1 MKPST
6 LVRRFKRIRA
16 LVVGDIC
23 LDRWCHYDPRES
35 DPSRETKIPR
45 LGITRT
51 EVTAGAGGTVAN
63 NLAALGAGYV
73 AVIGAIGQDG
83 FGFELERA
91 LAARNIDYSLL
102 VASDELQTYTYSKLV
117 NTKTGKEDK
126 PRVDFIN
133 NRPLPSV
140 VEDQLIANF
149 HSVFQDFDVI
159 VISDQSETEHGGV
172 MSDAFREVVTDVA
185 ERFPDKVVLADS
197 RTRIERFR
205 HTLAKA
211 NQREAIAACKKLFGK
226 TDYLRLRRTIG
237 LAPLVVTRGGKGTM
251 LFDDDGRKTISAV
264 APEKLVDDCGAGD
277 SFAAGLA
284 LAFKASGNIEQA
296 AAFGSLVSSVT
307 IAKPG
312 TGVATAREVIA
323 LARTLENGAIR
334 SKS

>member
-1 MKPST
+1 MKPGT
-6 LVRRFKRIRA
+6 LVRRFKKLRA

-23 LDRWCHYDPRES
+23 RDRWCHYDPRES

-51 EVTAGAGGTVAN
+51 EVTSGAGGTVAN
-63 NLAALGAGYV
+63 NLSALGTGHV
-73 AVIGAIGQDG
+73 AVLGAIGRDG

-133 NRPLPSV
+133 NRPLPSD

-159 VISDQSETEHGGV
+159 VVSDQSETEHGGV

-185 ERFPDKVVLADS
+185 ERFPDKVVVADS

-226 TDYLRLRRTIG
+226 VDYQRLRRTIG
-237 LAPLVVTRGGKGTM
+237 FAPFVVTRGGKGTM
-251 LFDDDGRKTISAV
+251 LFDDDGRKTVSAV
-264 APEKLVDDCGAGD
+264 TPEKFVDDCGAGD

-296 AAFGSLVSSVT
+296 ALFGSLVSSVT

-312 TGVATAREVIA
+312 TGVATAREVVA
-323 LARTLENGAIR
+323 LARTLENGASR
-334 SKS
+334 SES